1 MSTTYGIRP
10 LFVVLLLLVVAGGVF
25 AQGAEIDVDRLQD
38 PAYLRQVIETTPES
52 IVLVDV
58 RTAREF
64 STGHLPEAVNVPL
77 AEIADSPPT
86 QDKDALI
93 VLYCRSG
100 NRSSQAERIL
110 RNLGYSDL
118 VNFGGVLDWP
128 YELEQ

>member
-1 MSTTYGIRP
+1 MRRTYAIRP
-10 LFVVLLLLVVAGGVF
+10 LLVALFILFVAPGVF
-25 AQGAEIDVDRLQD
+25 AQSAEIDVNRLQD
-38 PAYLRQVIETTPES
+38 PAYLRQVIETSPEA

-58 RTAREF
+58 RTAGEF
-64 STGHLPEAVNVPL
+64 SSGHLPEAVNIPL

-86 QDKDALI
+86 EEMDALI

-110 RNLGYSDL
+110 RNLGYTDL

-128 YELEQ
+128 YELER